1 MRQNWSG
8 PVGPVTVRSVHGHV
22 WTFPSLIEAAR
33 SLARTGHRVSE
44 ELPAAYWDLPPL
56 RPEAALWGGTVVVVF
71 DELGL
76 PVPAWRVM
84 EAGQGV
90 EAPSP
95 RFALWAKG
103 PTAYD
108 HDRDFRKAPV
118 PGVRKRRWGR
128 IFRRVRT
135 RGEIRDLAG
144 LEADMADLEEFPV
157 RVKVRKRRRTL
168 PTAWDDLIIKGKG
181 HNWKHHRRTRWKQT

>member
-1 MRQNWSG
+1 MQNWNG

-22 WTFPSLIEAAR
+22 WTFPSLVEAAR
-33 SLARTGHRVSE
+33 WLARTGHRVSE
-44 ELPAAYWDLPPL
+44 QLPAAYWDLSPI
-56 RPEAALWGGTVVVVF
+56 RAEAALWGGTVVVVR

-76 PVPAWRVM
+76 PVPVWRVR

-90 EAPSP
+90 RVERSP
-95 RFALWAKG
+95 YPRWARG
-103 PTAYD
+103 PGAYD

-128 IFRRVRT
+128 FYRRVRT

-144 LEADMADLEEFPV
+144 LEADLADLEAFPV
-157 RVKVRKRRRTL
+157 RVKVRRRRRNL
-168 PTAWDDLIIKGKG
+168 PTAWDDLVIQGKG
-181 HNWKHHRRTRWKQT
+181 HSWKHHRRTRWK

>member
-1 MRQNWSG
+1 MRQKWDG
-8 PVGPVTVRSVHGHV
+8 PVGPVTLRSAHGHV
-22 WTFPSLIEAAR
+22 WAFSTLVEAALW
-33 SLARTGHRVSE
+33 LARTGHRVSE
-44 ELPAAYWDLPPL
+44 ELPAAYWDLSPL
-56 RPEAALWGGTVVVVF
+56 RDEAAHWGGTVVVVF

-76 PVPAWRVM
+76 PVPVWKVM

-128 IFRRVRT
+128 FFRRVRT
-135 RGEIRDLAG
+135 RGELRDLAG
-144 LEADMADLEEFPV
+144 LEADLRDLEEFPV
-157 RVKVRKRRRTL
+157 RVKIRGRRKTI
-168 PTAWDDLIIKGKG
+168 PTAWDDIMVFGKG
-181 HNWKHHRRTRWKQT
+181 RGWKHHRRTQWK